1 MQETILSLQDVSY
14 SYQTKA
20 QTVHAV
26 REVRYSFETGRF
38 YAIMGRSG
46 SGKTTLLSLMAGL
59 ELPDSGQVCYRET
72 PTSQLDCDAYRRD
85 KAAVIYQSYNLFPLL
100 TAEENAAYPLRLRG
114 EGIGKAIAAAR
125 SKLSSVGLT
134 EGQFRRFPSQL
145 SGGEQQRVAIAR
157 ALAKNPKILL
167 CDEPTGALDY
177 NTGKAVLQLLQ
188 DTCRKTGRTVI
199 VITHNSAL
207 TAMADRVIRIKSG
220 KAISN
225 DVNKHPTPVE
235 EIEW

>member
-114 EGIGKAIAAAR
+114 EPTGKAIAAAR

-157 ALAKNPKILL
+157 ALCYRPALL
-167 CDEPTGALDY
+167 LADEPTGNLDRK
-177 NTGKAVLQLLQ
+177 NSTEILDLLRLCHRELGQ
-188 DTCRKTGRTVI
+188 TILLV
-199 VITHNSAL
+199 THDETLA
-207 TAMADRVIRIKSG
+207 AQADRVVTLSDGRVVSDRKRG
-220 KAISN
+220 
-225 DVNKHPTPVE
+225 
-235 EIEW
+235 

>member
-85 KAAVIYQSYNLFPLL
+85 KAAVIYRAPGRPLPPREASFPPWGSQKGSF
-100 TAEENAAYPLRLRG
+100 AAFR
-114 EGIGKAIAAAR
+114 
-125 SKLSSVGLT
+125 LSS
-134 EGQFRRFPSQL
+134 PAASS
-145 SGGEQQRVAIAR
+145 SGWP
-157 ALAKNPKILL
+157 LP
-167 CDEPTGALDY
+167 
-177 NTGKAVLQLLQ
+177 
-188 DTCRKTGRTVI
+188 GR
-199 VITHNSAL
+199 
-207 TAMADRVIRIKSG
+207 
-220 KAISN
+220 
-225 DVNKHPTPVE
+225 
-235 EIEW
+235 

>member
-72 PTSQLDCDAYRRD
+72 PTRCCACPTAKSWNQPAKPD
-85 KAAVIYQSYNLFPLL
+85 KPHFG
-100 TAEENAAYPLRLRG
+100 RLRG
-114 EGIGKAIAAAR
+114 RVDEDIDPYRVQPK
-125 SKLSSVGLT
+125 
-134 EGQFRRFPSQL
+134 FP
-145 SGGEQQRVAIAR
+145 
-157 ALAKNPKILL
+157 P
-167 CDEPTGALDY
+167 
-177 NTGKAVLQLLQ
+177 
-188 DTCRKTGRTVI
+188 
-199 VITHNSAL
+199 
-207 TAMADRVIRIKSG
+207 
-220 KAISN
+220 
-225 DVNKHPTPVE
+225 HP
-235 EIEW
+235 